1 MGPHGW
7 IVTLVLLC
15 FTVGSILLMFW
26 MLLCAVLYA
35 QPTAANFAGGGA
47 SGWVAAS
54 WTLKKKK
61 PSRHI
66 PPAREEFCSLRWT
79 RIDLL
84 DLLDRRC
91 LSRETVSIEQEH
103 ERAVNIDACVDVA

>member
-54 WTLKKKK
+54 WTLKKKNLPGTYLLQEK
-61 PSRHI
+61 SSVRFAGHGSI
-66 PPAREEFCSLRWT
+66 CS
-79 RIDLL
+79 I
-84 DLLDRRC
+84 C
-91 LSRETVSIEQEH
+91 STVG
-103 ERAVNIDACVDVA
+103 V